1 MLSHRPPDLGQRCR
15 LAIEGLMRHVSSPAQ
30 LTDTVTARR
39 ASRCVTEPTQTPV
52 RAVDA
57 PLALGTLFGADTLDA
72 AIQSVRAL
80 LNSVGAPI
88 DVRRLSAALA
98 STGTV
103 GRIGVPHEAEALM
116 RQQRVMVGAS
126 FGACAL
132 EPLSRLWRGLQ
143 RRADVVLDVRQC
155 TTMPGSAAAQHG
167 VDRDVL
173 LVAHRVRERATGPAR
188 STSSADQWTRARNAA
203 EIVHCIAGAEDRPV
217 LLVLPV
223 GRATLSQ
230 RMFTDALE
238 RHAHL
243 QRVATPR
250 CVKAG
255 LLSALLSSD
264 GGVER
269 WLVASVMRMEELS
282 TLTTEAIG
290 DTGPWPVMSLGCD
303 VTFYDMPKS
312 VRNSGD
318 ALPMLLVLVSALHRS
333 GNATLADALMQ
344 ALLTTTAAAARMREE
359 LGSELTIPHDAFV
372 RGVLANWG
380 RVPRESPAE
389 NAVSRRVVFA
399 PPARSP
405 SPPGVRSDVRPRWRR
420 TAA

>member
-1 MLSHRPPDLGQRCR
+1 MRNRSSLAHPTDAVSAHTSRRIPESDQPP
-15 LAIEGLMRHVSSPAQ
+15 
-30 LTDTVTARR
+30 T
-39 ASRCVTEPTQTPV
+39 
-52 RAVDA
+52 RAVEA
-57 PLALGTLFGADTLDA
+57 PLTFATLFGTGALDDA
-72 AIQSVRAL
+72 MQSVCSL
-80 LNSVGAPI
+80 LKCVGAPGE
-88 DVRRLSAALA
+88 VRQLSAALA
-98 STGTV
+98 TAGTV

-116 RQQRVMVGAS
+116 RQQRVVVGAS
-126 FGACAL
+126 FGACPL
-132 EPLSRLWRGLQ
+132 QPLSRLCRGLQ
-143 RRADVVLDVRQC
+143 RRADVVLDVRRC
-155 TTMPGSAAAQHG
+155 MTIPGSEAAQNG

-173 LVAHRVRERATGPAR
+173 LVAHRVRERAAGRAR
-188 STSSADQWTRARNAA
+188 NTSGADQWTRARNAA
-203 EIVHCIAGAEDRPV
+203 DIVYRLAVAEDRPV

-223 GRATLSQ
+223 GRSTVSQ

-238 RHAHL
+238 RHAQL

-282 TLTTEAIG
+282 SLTTEAIG
-290 DTGPWPVMSLGCD
+290 DTGPWPVMSLGRD
-303 VTFYDMPKS
+303 VTFYDMPMS
-312 VRNSGD
+312 ARDEGD
-318 ALPMLLVLVSALHRS
+318 ALPLLLVLVSALHRS
-333 GNATLADALMQ
+333 GRKTLAHAVMQ

-359 LGSELTIPHDAFV
+359 LGAPLAIPHDAFV

-380 RVPRESPAE
+380 RIPLDSQSKHV
-389 NAVSRRVVFA
+389 VSRRVAFA

-405 SPPGVRSDVRPRWRR
+405 SPPDVRSGARPKWRR